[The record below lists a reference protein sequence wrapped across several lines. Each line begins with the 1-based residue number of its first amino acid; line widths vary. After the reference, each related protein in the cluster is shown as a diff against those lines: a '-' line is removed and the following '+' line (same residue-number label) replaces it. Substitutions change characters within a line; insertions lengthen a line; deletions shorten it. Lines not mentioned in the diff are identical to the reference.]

1 MANSDLICITSKSV
15 CTATISSAS
24 GKKSVNKSTREKS
37 SSSRSHA
44 LLRLAVWK
52 VSGEVCKWKEF
63 QAMLKSLPHIQREK
77 AQQLITNRPEI
88 TGLADA
94 MKNTFFIQAP
104 SNYIIN
110 FLSEK
115 FDKRLQYIN
124 YRNSTVAVNSLR
136 SAISAYHVHIDGRS
150 VEKHPKVC
158 ALLTGIFNQRY
169 PQPRY
174 VFVLDVEIVLQYIST
189 HDNSS
194 LADAELTCKLTTLLA
209 LTTVSRMSMIQHLNT
224 DFMAKDKDKY
234 ILIFCNK
241 IHKSWRS
248 RRFMK

>member
-1 MANSDLICITSKSV
+1 M
-15 CTATISSAS
+15 
-24 GKKSVNKSTREKS
+24 
-37 SSSRSHA
+37 
-44 LLRLAVWK
+44 WK

-77 AQQLITNRPEI
+77 AQQLIANRPGI
-88 TGLADA
+88 IGLADA
-94 MKNTFFIQAP
+94 MKNKFFIQAP
-104 SNYIIN
+104 SYYIIN

-124 YRNSTVAVNSLR
+124 YSNSKVTLKSLR
-136 SAISAYHVHIDGRS
+136 SAISAYHFHIDGRS

-158 ALLTGIFNQRY
+158 ALLAGIFNQRH

-174 VFVLDVEIVLQYIST
+174 VFILDVEIVLQYIST

-194 LADAELTCKLTTLLA
+194 LADAELTCKFTTLLA
-209 LTTVSRMSMIQHLNT
+209 LTTVSRVSMIQHFNT

-234 ILIFCNK
+234 ISYFLQQASQKFEVTGIL
-241 IHKSWRS
+241 
-248 RRFMK
+248 